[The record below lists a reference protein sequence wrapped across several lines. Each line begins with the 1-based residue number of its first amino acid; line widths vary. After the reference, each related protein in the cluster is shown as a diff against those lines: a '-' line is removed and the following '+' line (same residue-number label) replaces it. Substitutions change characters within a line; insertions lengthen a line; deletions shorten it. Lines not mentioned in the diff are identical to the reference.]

1 MSLKPVVNVESSKL
15 SHGFIEAVKFC
26 RAVSLTSESELDLS
40 RVNFV
45 SPSFL
50 LQFIVY
56 VKQWRSHFEM
66 VNAGTYLSLVAFPVG
81 GVDAAGFS
89 RNALFKSYM
98 ERYATKTYIPIV
110 KFPTDMSGSD
120 KRNAILESI
129 DGILGRQ
136 VVFGDNVRQALKYI
150 IGEAVDNI
158 VEHAHSEVGYIVAQS
173 YKYQGYTD
181 ICIADV
187 GNTLKGSY
195 QNNPRTAEILSDIE
209 AIQAAVSGISAKN
222 LPDAENRGYGFRTSI
237 NMLTKGLGGE
247 YLLVSGDSAFA
258 ANKNLGQSLTIP
270 YGIRFEGTIVAF
282 RIPHRE
288 NKFYY
293 LNYVE

>member
-1 MSLKPVVNVESSKL
+1 M
-15 SHGFIEAVKFC
+15 
-26 RAVSLTSESELDLS
+26 
-40 RVNFV
+40 
-45 SPSFL
+45 
-50 LQFIVY
+50 
-56 VKQWRSHFEM
+56 
-66 VNAGTYLSLVAFPVG
+66 
-81 GVDAAGFS
+81 
-89 RNALFKSYM
+89 
-98 ERYATKTYIPIV
+98 
-110 KFPTDMSGSD
+110 
-120 KRNAILESI
+120 
-129 DGILGRQ
+129 RQ

-173 YKYQGYTD
+173 YKYQGYKD
-181 ICIADV
+181 ICIDDV

-195 QNNPRTAEILSDIE
+195 QNNPRTADILTDIE
-209 AIQAAVSGISAKN
+209 AITAAESGISAKI
-222 LPDAENRGYGFRTSI
+222 LPDGENPRDGFRTSI